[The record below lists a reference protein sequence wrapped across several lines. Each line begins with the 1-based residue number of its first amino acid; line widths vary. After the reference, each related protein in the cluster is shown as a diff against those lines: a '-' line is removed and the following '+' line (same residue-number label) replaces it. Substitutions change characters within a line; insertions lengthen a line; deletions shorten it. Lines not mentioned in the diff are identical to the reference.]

1 MREYTSQ
8 LAPDRRDASTAAHMS
23 QAASQPPVKKS
34 EIFGWCCF
42 DFANSAYVTII
53 VTVIYFPYFTNV
65 VAAGAPAAA
74 AWWGI
79 MLAIAQL
86 AVLLVSPL
94 IGAMADIRA
103 NKKTLLATTAG
114 LCSLATVSLYFV
126 GTGEIALALG
136 LVGLATAAFYLSE
149 NICAGFLPEISTP
162 ENAGRISGYG
172 WSFGYFGGL
181 LCLVIAFAI
190 IDGGDGSERVPLTF
204 VMTGVFFALAA
215 LPTLLLLRER
225 AQPRPLPPGI
235 GLIAASWGE
244 NLRSLRA
251 LREHRVLSLF
261 FLSLFFAT
269 AGLTAVV
276 AFASGFAEKEI
287 GFSIKEVIKLFVIL
301 QLSGVAGAS
310 GFGYL
315 QDKTSPKFALV
326 LALALW
332 IVVCV
337 AAYACPAGAK
347 GLFYAIGI
355 GAGIAMGAFQSGG
368 RAVVALF
375 TPEGKSGEYFG
386 FWGFFSKLAGVV
398 GQPVFGLLV
407 AWYGYRAAILTNAG
421 FFLAGLLILLPL
433 SLSRREQEIERQPQG

>member
-1 MREYTSQ
+1 
-8 LAPDRRDASTAAHMS
+8 MS
-23 QAASQPPVKKS
+23 EVTRADPVKKR

-65 VAAGAPAAA
+65 VAGGAQAAA
-74 AWWGI
+74 AWWGFT
-79 MLAIAQL
+79 LAIAQL

-103 NKKTLLATTAG
+103 NKKTLLAVTAAC
-114 LCSLATVSLYFV
+114 CSLATLSLYFV
-126 GTGEIALALG
+126 GEGEVMLALG
-136 LVGLATAAFYLSE
+136 LVGLATTAFYLSE

-162 ENAGRISGYG
+162 QNAGRISGYG

-181 LCLVIAFAI
+181 LCLVIALAI
-190 IDGGDGSERVPLTF
+190 IKSGEGRVPWTF
-204 VMTGVFFALAA
+204 AMTGVFFAIAA
-215 LPTLLLLRER
+215 LPTLLLLKER
-225 AQPRPLPPGI
+225 ARPKPLPPGV

-244 NLRSLRA
+244 NLRSLRT
-251 LREHRVLSLF
+251 LKDNRVLGLF
-261 FLSLFFAT
+261 FISLFFAT

-287 GFSIKEVIKLFVIL
+287 GFKIEEIITLFVIL

-315 QDKTSPKFALV
+315 QDKTSPKLALS

-337 AAYACPAGAK
+337 GAYLCPHGAK
-347 GLFYAIGI
+347 GVFYAVGI

-368 RAVVALF
+368 RAVVTLF

-398 GQPVFGLLV
+398 GQPVFGVLA
-407 AWYGYRAAILTNAG
+407 AWLGYRTAILANAG
-421 FFLAGLLILLPL
+421 FFLVGLLILLPL
-433 SLSRREQEIERQPQG
+433 TLRPRDEALTGEAR